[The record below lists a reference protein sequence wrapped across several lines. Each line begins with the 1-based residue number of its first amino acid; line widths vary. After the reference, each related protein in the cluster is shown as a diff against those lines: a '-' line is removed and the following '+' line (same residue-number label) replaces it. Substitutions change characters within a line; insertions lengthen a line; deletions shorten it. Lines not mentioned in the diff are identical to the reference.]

1 MLRRNPS
8 KEAKRTWPELK
19 KRVMTQKWTRVNV
32 QERVSGMVSRF
43 KCNLHAPG
51 TELENGT
58 PE

>member
-8 KEAKRTWPELK
+8 KEAKRAWPELK

-51 TELENGT
+51 TELEYGT
-58 PE
+58 PK